1 MDTRP
6 ASSDCPARWS
16 PALLLCLAMLS
27 LWAAA
32 CAAGPNAQLG
42 TVNDQGI
49 VAGFWRGLWHGLIA
63 PVTFVLS
70 LFSRGVRIYEVHNAG
85 GWYDLGFLLGVSA
98 ALGGAARGGRKSAS
112 RVRRVNE
119 TAGSQS

>member
-1 MDTRP
+1 
-6 ASSDCPARWS
+6 
-16 PALLLCLAMLS
+16 MLS
-27 LWAAA
+27 FWAAA

-85 GWYDLGFLLGVSA
+85 GWYDFGFLLGVSA